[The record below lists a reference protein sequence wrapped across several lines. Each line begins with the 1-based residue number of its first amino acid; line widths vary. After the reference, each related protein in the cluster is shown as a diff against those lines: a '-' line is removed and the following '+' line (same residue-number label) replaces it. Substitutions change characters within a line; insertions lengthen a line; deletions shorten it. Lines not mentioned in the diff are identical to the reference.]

1 MIHPVFS
8 QEGMGGKPTRVV
20 ADRHLLEG
28 HSRRHRWSAIVVPTY
43 KGKRQADAVAWFKA
57 DAADLFREED
67 VGRAGRA
74 GRGRCR
80 ER

>member
-1 MIHPVFS
+1 MGSPPVWS
-8 QEGMGGKPTRVV
+8 LTATYSKDTAGGTAGP
-20 ADRHLLEG
+20 
-28 HSRRHRWSAIVVPTY
+28 AIVVPTY

-74 GRGRCR
+74 GRARCR